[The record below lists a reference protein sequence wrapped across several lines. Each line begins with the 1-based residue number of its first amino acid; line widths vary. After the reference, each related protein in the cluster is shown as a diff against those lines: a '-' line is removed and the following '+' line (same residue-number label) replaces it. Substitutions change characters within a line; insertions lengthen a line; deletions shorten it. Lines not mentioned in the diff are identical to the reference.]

1 MERHNCMFYCLS
13 SSTGF
18 YGAKKIF
25 KKRVK
30 AKLELK

>member
-1 MERHNCMFYCLS
+1 MFYCLS